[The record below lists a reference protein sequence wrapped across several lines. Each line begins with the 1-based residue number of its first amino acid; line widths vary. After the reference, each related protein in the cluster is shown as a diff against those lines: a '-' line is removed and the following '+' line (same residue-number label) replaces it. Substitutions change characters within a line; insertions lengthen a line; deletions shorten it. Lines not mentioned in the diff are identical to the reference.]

1 MNGEEAAL
9 DLFGALVLW
18 GTPVA
23 IVLWIALRYRQGPQ
37 ADVRPGFR
45 SLSIWLVILF
55 LSFAVGVGSLGG
67 HAGGLVNLYFAI
79 VGAVSAVMLWVLY
92 WKIGLRPR
100 NRKSPGPR

>member
-1 MNGEEAAL
+1 MSSEQTGL
-9 DLFGALVLW
+9 DLFGMLILW

-45 SLSIWLVILF
+45 SLSLWLLILF

-67 HAGGLVNLYFAI
+67 HAGGLANLYFAL

-92 WKIGLRPR
+92 WKIGLRPPK
-100 NRKSPGPR
+100 RKSARSR

>member
-1 MNGEEAAL
+1 MNGEAPGL

-18 GTPVA
+18 GTPLA

-45 SLSIWLVILF
+45 ILSIWLVILF

-67 HAGGLVNLYFAI
+67 HAGGLANLYFAL

-92 WKIGLRPR
+92 WKIGLRPPK
-100 NRKSPGPR
+100 RKSARSR

>member
-1 MNGEEAAL
+1 MSSEQTGL
-9 DLFGALVLW
+9 DLFGMLILW

-45 SLSIWLVILF
+45 SLSLWFLILF

-67 HAGGLVNLYFAI
+67 QAGGLANLYFAL

-92 WKIGLRPR
+92 WKIGLRPP
-100 NRKSPGPR
+100 NRKSARSR

>member
-1 MNGEEAAL
+1 MSSEQTGL
-9 DLFGALVLW
+9 DLFGMLILW

-45 SLSIWLVILF
+45 SLSLWLLILF

-67 HAGGLVNLYFAI
+67 QAGGLANLYFAL

-100 NRKSPGPR
+100 NRKSARSR

>member
-18 GTPVA
+18 GTPLA

-37 ADVRPGFR
+37 ADLRPGFR
-45 SLSIWLVILF
+45 SLSLWLLILF

-67 HAGGLVNLYFAI
+67 HAGGLADLYFVL

-92 WKIGLRPR
+92 WKIGLRPPK
-100 NRKSPGPR
+100 RKSARSR

>member
-9 DLFGALVLW
+9 DLFGAFVLW

-45 SLSIWLVILF
+45 SLSIWLLILF
-55 LSFAVGVGSLGG
+55 LS
-67 HAGGLVNLYFAI
+67 FAI

-100 NRKSPGPR
+100 KRNSARSR